1 MAVLRNWTVYTAFTS
16 IYPLQLDVLIFV
28 SDDSFGGGA
37 FNAGASRGRAFNE
50 GACCAG
56 ALSGRALN
64 GGAG

>member
-1 MAVLRNWTVYTAFTS
+1 MAVLINWTVHTACTS
-16 IYPLQLDVLIFV
+16 IYTLQFV

-37 FNAGASRGRAFNE
+37 FNAGASRGKAFKE

-56 ALSGRALN
+56 ALCGRALN